1 MNKAVKQNLL
11 LIIVVFFIG
20 MVPVSKTGTIQYIN
34 DRTLTIEVV
43 DVEKRLIDFEE
54 EISMDTLYAHLSSTG
69 APVFFSRNVVTSV
82 CFDDKCRLLDVI
94 LYWNPTGRY
103 LGFELPEE
111 EYLSKHDHEPFTAEE
126 YLRLNELLSDP
137 FLPLGDY
144 SYNEIVMEGSKEE
157 YYDSQYE
164 VKEIDAVS
172 SATSKFILDY
182 VVEGAAFT
190 TYKLWHLIYG
200 PTNGVIKEWT
210 TENFDS
216 DYITLLL
223 ESENLSDILWTLEQ
237 LEGKLDQYPKI
248 NPLIFDF
255 IKSSEYSLSE
265 KAIQTINPQNL
276 SSQSFQM
283 DLIALFPQMDSG
295 KKKWILDLFKKAPN
309 VHPET
314 KTFFNESILDLE
326 VPLIVL
332 LLEVYKKQK
341 MYDATSL
348 EKVRL
353 LSNSDNNYLAKKAK
367 QFLENVPNP

>member
-11 LIIVVFFIG
+11 LIIGVFFIG

-111 EYLSKHDHEPFTAEE
+111 EFLSKQDHEPFTDEE

-137 FLPLGDY
+137 FLPLGNY
-144 SYNEIVMEGSKEE
+144 SYNEIVIGGLEE
-157 YYDSQYE
+157 DTSDSQYVDE
-164 VKEIDAVS
+164 EIDGLS
-172 SATSKFILDY
+172 SATSKFILDF
-182 VVEGAAFT
+182 VVEGAAYT
-190 TYKLWHLIYG
+190 TYKLYHLIYG
-200 PTNGVIKEWT
+200 STSRLIKQWT
-210 TENFDS
+210 IGDFNAE
-216 DYITLLL
+216 YITLLL
-223 ESENLSDILWTLEQ
+223 ESENLSDVLWTLEQ
-237 LEGKLDQYPKI
+237 LEGKLDQYPEI
-248 NPLIFDF
+248 SPLVFDF
-255 IKSSEYSLSE
+255 IKSSEFSLSE

-276 SSQSFQM
+276 SSQSFQT

-295 KKKWILDLFKKAPN
+295 KKKWILDLFKEAPI
-309 VHPET
+309 VHEET

-332 LLEVYKKQK
+332 LLEVYQNQK
-341 MYDATSL
+341 MYDAASL

-353 LSNSDNNYLAKKAK
+353 LSNSDNNYLAQKAQ